1 MSEKFQNPQRN
12 SGEVIPPAEPNHD
25 RKQRLAWDVSEA
37 LLQAVYDAAERS
49 GEDARS
55 AAVTVA
61 LQQVER
67 THVFDVADEDDQH
80 VLASQADYAAA
91 RLVELIDACDELT
104 TSDLQGAIEALA
116 MRLVHHQLPVGGVEQ
131 TEGGDH
137 E

>member
-1 MSEKFQNPQRN
+1 MREKFQNAQPN
-12 SGEVIPPAEPNHD
+12 SGEAIPYAEANHD
-25 RKQRLAWDVSEA
+25 REQRLAWDVSEA
-37 LLQAVYDAAERS
+37 LLQAVYDAAERT

-55 AAVTVA
+55 VAVTVA

-67 THVFDVADEDDQH
+67 THAFDVSNEDDQH
-80 VLASQADYAAA
+80 VLAAQANYVAD
-91 RLVELIDACDELT
+91 RLIELIDAYDELT

-116 MRLVHHQLPVGGVEQ
+116 LRLVHHQLPVGRVEQ